1 MHKIKRTSLLITL
14 APYFI
19 ANFHG
24 LSQNESQGV
33 QFQSRASNVEFHL
46 CYLAIV
52 LPTFNA
58 CSPAK
63 WVQIWESNP
72 ILGAY
77 EARDLTACP
86 ICNKYG
92 QVGLAHKRPITRRL
106 DRNIGATGG
115 DRIHD
120 VSYVAVF
127 ETAPSQPSCGTVA
140 YYFMAIKAFPQ
151 VIRSESSSLLGTK
164 TITSQPALTR
174 GRSKSRYTL

>member
-1 MHKIKRTSLLITL
+1 MKKPYGTSRWIQTNNLRPALCKWPLYHIELGWHMIRRTSLLITL

-24 LSQNESQGV
+24 FRQNESQGV

-63 WVQIWESNP
+63 WLQIWESNP

-86 ICNKYG
+86 ICNNMSDERY
-92 QVGLAHKRPITRRL
+92 RPSL
-106 DRNIGATGG
+106 
-115 DRIHD
+115 
-120 VSYVAVF
+120 SPL
-127 ETAPSQPSCGTVA
+127 ETCG
-140 YYFMAIKAFPQ
+140 P
-151 VIRSESSSLLGTK
+151 
-164 TITSQPALTR
+164 
-174 GRSKSRYTL
+174 

>member
-1 MHKIKRTSLLITL
+1 MKKPYGTSRWIQTNNLRPALCKWPLYHIELGWHMIRRTSLLITL

-24 LSQNESQGV
+24 FRQNESQGV

-63 WVQIWESNP
+63 WLQIWESNP

-86 ICNKYG
+86 ICNNVSG
-92 QVGLAHKRPITRRL
+92 ERFRPSL
-106 DRNIGATGG
+106 
-115 DRIHD
+115 
-120 VSYVAVF
+120 SPL
-127 ETAPSQPSCGTVA
+127 ETCG
-140 YYFMAIKAFPQ
+140 P
-151 VIRSESSSLLGTK
+151 
-164 TITSQPALTR
+164 
-174 GRSKSRYTL
+174 